1 MARGKVSTKEDSLGT
16 SAGVGLIGSGDS
28 KGCHLSPY
36 QRQELFVA
44 WAHEQREKYVSQ
56 TCNVDLST
64 VARYRKLD
72 KWDER
77 IALITAGIAEKID
90 EMLAASLVVQL
101 HEVMV
106 LRQRAYLE
114 AMKGSFKDARQAFQS
129 YVELSKLEKEIK
141 PQASAGEGDDVLAIA
156 RRIFSQRKLKDG
168 ARVVREIAADVL
180 PGGSGKQEACEKAA
194 NKATVPL
201 TDALS
206 GEVSPEV
213 PIVAPGD
220 NLGPSLEPD
229 EFNENAKQRV
239 VILRR
244 KVLHDNLPQETQEDE
259 SKGDA

>member
-1 MARGKVSTKEDSLGT
+1 VVKESSIRRRIRRLSKKVDTTDASKALGIVVDNEIRGG
-16 SAGVGLIGSGDS
+16 
-28 KGCHLSPY
+28 HLSPY

-44 WAHEQREKYVSQ
+44 WTHEQSREYVSR
-56 TCNVDLST
+56 TCNVSLPT
-64 VARYRKLD
+64 VARYHKLD

-141 PQASAGEGDDVLAIA
+141 PAPEDGTGDDVLAIA
-156 RRIFSQRKLKDG
+156 RRIFTQRKLKDG

-180 PGGSGKQEACEKAA
+180 PGADAKREACDKAA
-194 NKATVPL
+194 NVPATPT
-201 TDALS
+201 TDVLS
-206 GEVSPEV
+206 GEVSPSASVV
-213 PIVAPGD
+213 PPDD
-220 NLGPSLEPD
+220 NLGAIPEPD
-229 EFNENAKQRV
+229 EFNENAKQK
-239 VILRR
+239 LARR
-244 KVLHDNLPQETQEDE
+244 ERK
-259 SKGDA
+259 KDA